1 MGKRTKKLMV
11 LLLSAAMT
19 ASPLGTAVGAT
30 DVLASEK
37 KSGES
42 DSAEEIK
49 AEEDKGESAS
59 TEAST
64 EAAEETKEEKT
75 TEETS
80 EDSSSV
86 IAEFDFD
93 DEDGFKGAGAVAKP
107 QNGYELT
114 EDAVSGKALKLDVNE
129 KQWLDVKGE
138 DGKNVLSGKDELSVN
153 YWVKAENTADEKQ
166 GWTFYAAAKEN
177 AKPSYP
183 HEKYLAV
190 IDTKKSIEVQRWNND
205 NGRKPTIVSKEDY
218 SGWKMVTI
226 TESKDTSKL
235 YVNGELKGTLEGQPE
250 LSKSIGGDDGVFQIG
265 KANWDDGEFLNAT
278 LDNYKVYSGVLSEEK
293 IADLYAKEKA
303 QLDETQKALKEKEE
317 EENNLTD
324 EERVAADVKALE
336 IPNADD
342 IRGNIYLAETGEKGS
357 KITWKSSDAEVIS
370 DKDKGEKK
378 AGVVTRQDKDTVVKL
393 TATVTYGEV
402 TDTKEIEVTV
412 RKAAEKKKTTHYLFA
427 NFKGEGLSDGEQIYF
442 DDSEDGLHWNAL
454 NNGKPVFE
462 SKYGEKGLRDP
473 FIIRSPEGD
482 KFYIIATDLKI
493 HGSGDWGK
501 AVNSGSK
508 YIEVFEST
516 DLVNWTNQRHVRVS
530 IDDAGCTWAP
540 EAFYDEERGE
550 YFVFWASHVNGRH
563 HIYYSTTR
571 DFYNFSETKE
581 WIELKNK
588 NGDVTDI
595 IDTTIN
601 SEKDENGKTV
611 FYRMSKV
618 EAGDNGIIDEGDP
631 TGGKF
636 EMIEKS
642 DSLYGPWTRLKSK
655 FLNNQAHVE
664 GGTMFRF
671 NDDDADK
678 DHKWCLLLDNYGGI
692 GYYPS
697 YTDSL
702 ASGEFK
708 RYNSTEYSFASRM
721 RHGTVIQI
729 TEDEYNALGEKYGR
743 TLPKESEEQ
752 TEPTKL
758 VAEYDTDALTE
769 LASGTEIKNTAEDG
783 LNAVIKGKGAKIK
796 NGALYLPGG
805 NANENAYIELPKELF
820 VGQDFLTMSLWLKND
835 TGSGD
840 YAAMYMGEDSS
851 KWNSSGQ
858 PGLYHILNPCNPSGF
873 FKSVMSKSR
882 NAGSPWTTETGV
894 SDTKTDNNWHLY
906 TTVISS
912 NSITGYYDG
921 KKVCSEKTDDM
932 TVTGFGEDLAAY
944 IGKSGYRGDK
954 LYKGGVHGVRIY
966 QGALTDAEVEKLY
979 KESKESVPESGEE
992 EKYVAPTSDVK
1003 ATDVKVG
1010 EIKDL
1015 TVKTGESVKL
1025 DTKAEITFSDG
1036 SKKTDAKVVW
1046 YDEEGNKVTDT
1057 AKLGVGTHKL
1067 TGKLSYFGNPII
1079 AQRADP
1085 YIVYNEKDGYYYF
1098 TASWPAY
1105 HDVEHG
1111 YDRLALRKS
1120 KTLEGLADAEDNI
1133 IWKASGNG
1141 ELSHHIWAP
1150 ELHKVNGSWYMFF
1163 AGQSEKGN
1171 VWSIRPYITKCT
1183 NEDDMLNPKSWT
1195 TPVRMT
1201 NADGSYKDSF
1211 DAFSLDMTTFNV
1223 EGTDYVVWAYKPN
1236 SGSDSILKIAKLD
1249 PKDPSKLA
1257 SDPVV
1262 LTEPEYSWEIN
1273 GNQRIDEGPG
1283 VLMKD
1288 DKIFLTFS
1296 GSTTGPEYCMG
1307 MLTTTKGKNLL
1318 DPDSWKK
1325 APSAV
1330 LETKDLD
1337 KEYGPGH
1344 NNFTTDKD
1352 GNVILVY
1359 HSRDEKCYNDQWE
1372 WANVQ
1377 PLYDPCRNANLAYV
1391 RWSKDGRPV
1400 FNNTEAKETAGLSND
1415 QKTYSMTVTVGT
1427 NEDRVKADAAALEI
1441 VDEKNIR
1448 GNIYL
1453 PETGKNGSKI
1463 TWKSGNT
1470 SVVTDKAEGKIAAG
1484 KVTRKDKD
1492 TEVKLTATVT
1502 YGDVSET
1509 REFTVIVKAAPA
1521 EKVTTDYI
1529 FAHFTGSES
1538 NPQEE
1543 QIYFS
1548 DSKDGYNW
1556 TALNDG
1562 LPVIT
1567 STLGEKGL
1575 RDPFIIRSADG
1586 DRFYLLATDLS
1597 INLNGGSDKWNRAAT
1612 SGSKSLMIWE
1622 SDDLVNW
1629 SDQRMIRVATDDSGC
1644 AWAPEAAYNE
1654 ETGEYYVYWSSDV
1667 DGIKHVYYAK
1677 TRDFVNF
1684 SDPEIWIS
1692 KKNKDGKD
1700 ISTIDTSVC
1709 PVTENGKTVYFRL
1722 TKVESTGSTDLRME
1736 DTDPAKGTYE
1746 FLEKAESLDGP
1757 WTRIHSDFLTTNTG
1771 VEGGTI
1777 FKLNGEDKWVLLLD
1791 KYSTG
1796 AGYYPAVTS
1805 DLNNGEFTKLD
1816 DYSFPATMR
1825 HGTAMPITAEEKKA
1839 IEDKWPAE
1847 KENENPDTTLNEA
1860 AIAHFS
1866 FDDEENGFAGKGAVA
1881 ESNNGYELT
1890 DGHDGKALTL
1900 NSGKEQWLN
1909 LTKKDGSSLLTG
1921 EEEITIN
1928 YWSKTKKDG
1937 TTKWSFYAAPSDKA
1951 QSSNYETYLGVIDPI
1966 RNNSLVVERYNNNGG
1981 RPSNAQT
1988 TSQKSDEWKMV
1999 TVVESNHTSKLYI
2012 NGKQVSSVGSIYD
2025 LKDIFGE
2032 NGIVQIGKANWGSG
2046 EYFTGSLDEF
2056 TIFNRTLNTKEIAQL
2071 YNGEVEFTETTP
2083 DDPTPTPDD
2092 PTPTP
2097 ENPTPENPSGS
2108 ESQNKAPKV
2117 LTGKVLDENSDNV
2130 VLVKSKGYKIQPS
2143 FKVKKY
2149 VLDKA
2154 EKKIMKVSKSGK
2166 ITIKKTGTVTLEI
2179 VGKNGENKELTIYVE
2194 CPALKKTTVN
2204 STKSFNVSE
2213 LLTGTTYAVP
2223 TSFASSKK
2231 DVAEISESGV
2241 ITVKKSG
2248 STKITVKFGDTVVNA
2263 SLKVKLPEL
2272 SQSKKTIKKGAVSRL
2287 KVKNAKDEIKWS
2299 SSDTSVATVDADG
2312 NVYGVSAGKA
2322 EITAYVDGAKIGSC
2336 TVTVK

>member
-1 MGKRTKKLMV
+1 MGRRTKKLMV
-11 LLLSAAMT
+11 LLLSGAMT
-19 ASPLGTAVGAT
+19 VSPLGTAVGAAN
-30 DVLASEK
+30 VLASEK
-37 KSGES
+37 KPG
-42 DSAEEIK
+42 
-49 AEEDKGESAS
+49 
-59 TEAST
+59 
-64 EAAEETKEEKT
+64 EETKEEKT
-75 TEETS
+75 TEGTTEKTS
-80 EDSSSV
+80 EENASI
-86 IAEFDFD
+86 IAEFNFD
-93 DEDGFKGAGAVAKP
+93 DEAGFKGAGAVAKP

-138 DGKNVLSGKDELSVN
+138 DGKNVLSGKDELTVN
-153 YWVKAENTADEKQ
+153 YWVKAENTADAYQ
-166 GWTFYAAAKEN
+166 GWTFYAASKEH
-177 AKPSYP
+177 AKPEHP
-183 HEKYLAV
+183 NEKYLAI

-205 NGRKPTIVSKEDY
+205 NGRKPTIKSEDDY

-378 AGVVTRQDKDTVVKL
+378 AGVVNRQDKDTNVKL

-412 RKAAEKKKTTHYLFA
+412 RKAVEKKKTTHYLFA

-493 HGSGDWGK
+493 HGNGNWGR
-501 AVNSGSK
+501 AVDSGSK

-563 HIYYSTTR
+563 HIYYCTTR

-581 WIELKNK
+581 WITLKNK
-588 NGDVTDI
+588 DGEVTDI

-601 SEKDENGKTV
+601 SEKDENGKITY
-611 FYRMSKV
+611 YRMSKV

-631 TGGKF
+631 KGGKF

-642 DSLYGPWTRLKSK
+642 DSLYGNWTRVKSK
-655 FLNNQAHVE
+655 YLNDQVHVE

-671 NDDDADK
+671 NDDDADAE
-678 DHKWCLLLDNYGGI
+678 HKWCLLLDNYGGI

-697 YTDSL
+697 YTNDL
-702 ASGEFK
+702 ASGEFT
-708 RYNSTEYSFASRM
+708 RYDSDEYKFTTRL

-729 TEDEYNALGEKYGR
+729 TDEEYEALGKKYGR
-743 TLPKESEEQ
+743 TVEEEKEEYKQ

-758 VAEYDTDALTE
+758 VAEYSLENAESVAD
-769 LASGTEIKNTAEDG
+769 GTVLKNSAENG
-783 LNAVIKGKGAKIK
+783 NNAVIKGTGAKVK
-796 NGALYLPGG
+796 NGALFLPGG
-805 NANENAYIELPKELF
+805 SYDSGKAYVELPAEMFK
-820 VGQDFLTMSLWLKND
+820 GQDFLTMSLWLKNE
-835 TGSGD
+835 TGAGD
-840 YAAMYMGEDSS
+840 YCAMYMGEDSS
-851 KWNSSGQ
+851 KWNTSGQ
-858 PGLYHILNPCNPSGF
+858 PGLYHILNPCNPSGY
-873 FKSVMSKSR
+873 FKSVMTKSR
-882 NAGSPWTTETGV
+882 SDVSPWSNETGV
-894 SDTKTDNNWHLY
+894 SSTKTDSDWHLY
-906 TTVISS
+906 TTVISG
-912 NSITGYYDG
+912 NRITGYYDG
-921 KKVCSEKTDDM
+921 KKVHSESTDDM
-932 TVTGFGEDLAAY
+932 TVTGFGDALAAY
-944 IGKSGYRGDK
+944 IGRSGYKGDK
-954 LYKGGVHGVRIY
+954 LYKGGVFDVKIY
-966 QGALTDAEVEKLY
+966 QGALTAKEVEELY
-979 KESKESVPESGEE
+979 DESKDKIPTETEE
-992 EKYVAPTSDVK
+992 EETYVAPTSDVK
-1003 ATDVKVG
+1003 ATDVKAD

-1015 TVKTGESVKL
+1015 TVKQGEVVKL
-1025 DTKAEITFSDG
+1025 DTNAKITFSDG
-1036 SKKTDAKVVW
+1036 STKDDAKVVW
-1046 YDEEGNKVTDT
+1046 YDENGNKVTST
-1057 AKLGVGTHKL
+1057 EGMSVGTHKL
-1067 TGKLSYFGNPII
+1067 TGKLSYFGNPVIP
-1079 AQRADP
+1079 QRADP
-1085 YIVYNEKDGYYYF
+1085 YVIYNEKDGYYYF
-1098 TASWPAY
+1098 TSSWPAY
-1105 HDVEHG
+1105 HNVDGG
-1111 YDRLALRKS
+1111 YDRLALRRS
-1120 KTLEGLADAEDNI
+1120 KTLEGLADEKDSI
-1133 IWKASGNG
+1133 IWEASGNA

-1150 ELHKVNGSWYMFF
+1150 ELHKINGTWYMFF
-1163 AGQSEKGN
+1163 AGQSDKSS
-1171 VWSIRPYITKCT
+1171 VWSIRPYILKCK
-1183 NEDDMLNPKSWT
+1183 NDKDLLNPASWEA
-1195 TPVRMT
+1195 PKRMT
-1201 NADGSYKDSF
+1201 KADGTYKDAF
-1211 DAFSLDMTTFNV
+1211 DEFSLDMTTFNV
-1223 EGTDYVVWAYKPN
+1223 DGTDYVVWAYKPN
-1236 SGSDSILKIAKLD
+1236 SGQTSILKIAKLD
-1249 PKDPSKLA
+1249 SEDPSKLA
-1257 SDPVV
+1257 SDPVI
-1262 LTEPEYSWEIN
+1262 LTEPEYSWEKN
-1273 GNQRIDEGPG
+1273 GSQEIDEGPG

-1288 DKIFLTFS
+1288 NNIYLTFS

-1307 MLTTTKGKNLL
+1307 MLSTTKDKYLL
-1318 DPDSWKK
+1318 NPDSWKK
-1325 APSAV
+1325 APKAV

-1359 HSRDEKCYNDQWE
+1359 HSRDEKCYNDQCE
-1372 WANVQ
+1372 WASAQ

-1391 RWSKDGRPV
+1391 RWAKDGRPV
-1400 FNNTEAKETAGLSND
+1400 FNNTEAKETAGLSED

-1427 NEDRVKADAAALEI
+1427 NDDRVKADAEALEI

-1463 TWKSGNT
+1463 TWESSDT
-1470 SVVTDKAEGKIAAG
+1470 SVVTDKAEGKVAAG

-1492 TEVKLTATVT
+1492 TEVELTATVT
-1502 YGDVSET
+1502 YGDAKEI
-1509 REFTVIVKAAPA
+1509 REFTVNVKAAPA
-1521 EKVTTDYI
+1521 EKETTDYI

-1567 STLGEKGL
+1567 SSLGEKGL

-1597 INLNGGSDKWNRAAT
+1597 INLNGGNDRWNRAAT
-1612 SGSKSLMIWE
+1612 RGSKSLMIWE

-1629 SDQRMIRVATDDSGC
+1629 SNQRMIRVATDDSGC

-1667 DGIKHVYYAK
+1667 NGIKHVYYAK

-1757 WTRIHSDFLTTNTG
+1757 WTRIQSDFLTKNTG

-1796 AGYYPAVTS
+1796 AGYYPAVTD
-1805 DLNNGEFTKLD
+1805 DLNSGEFTKLD

-1866 FDDEENGFAGKGAVA
+1866 FDDEENGFTGKGAAAV
-1881 ESNNGYELT
+1881 SHNGFELT
-1890 DGHDGKALTL
+1890 DGHTGKALTL
-1900 NSGKEQWLN
+1900 NSSKEQWLN

-1951 QSSNYETYLGVIDPI
+1951 QSSNHETYLGVIDPI

-1988 TSQKSDEWKMV
+1988 TGQKNDEWKMV
-1999 TVVESNHTSKLYI
+1999 TVVESKHNSKLYI

-2056 TIFNRTLNTKEIAQL
+2056 TIFNRTLNTKEIEQL
-2071 YNGEVEFTETTP
+2071 YNGEVEFTEI
-2083 DDPTPTPDD
+2083 TPDD

-2097 ENPTPENPSGS
+2097 EPDDPTPGPSQEEPTQEEPTQEEPTQEEPTQEEPTQEEPTQEEPAQEEPTQEEPAQEEPTQEEPAQEEPTQEEPTQEEPAQEEPAQDDPTPAPAPAPAPENPSGS
-2108 ESQNKAPKV
+2108 ETQNNAPKV
-2117 LTGKVLDENSDNV
+2117 LTGKILDENSDNV
-2130 VLVKSKGYKIQPS
+2130 VLVKSKGFKIQPS

-2179 VGKNGENKELTIYVE
+2179 IGKNGEKKELTLYAE
-2194 CPALKKTTVN
+2194 CPALKKTTVT

-2223 TSFASSKK
+2223 TSYSSSKK
-2231 DVAEISESGV
+2231 NVAEISDSGV

-2248 STKITVKFGDTVVNA
+2248 STKITVKFGDSVVRA
-2263 SLKVKLPEL
+2263 TLKVKLP
-2272 SQSKKTIKKGAVSRL
+2272 
-2287 KVKNAKDEIKWS
+2287 
-2299 SSDTSVATVDADG
+2299 
-2312 NVYGVSAGKA
+2312 
-2322 EITAYVDGAKIGSC
+2322 
-2336 TVTVK
+2336 